1 MDALVPLQGGR
12 LREAFATDVTL
23 EGFVARVG
31 HTVTQQALGVG
42 KGLWAHLHDTK
53 ECGLASGLSGL
64 FVFSDFRQT
73 IYICVCAKTIA
84 NMSVK
89 KKN

>member
-1 MDALVPLQGGR
+1 MQKSLTGAYRLASTFARHHGGRVDALVPLQGGR

-53 ECGLASGLSGL
+53 E
-64 FVFSDFRQT
+64 
-73 IYICVCAKTIA
+73 
-84 NMSVK
+84 
-89 KKN
+89 